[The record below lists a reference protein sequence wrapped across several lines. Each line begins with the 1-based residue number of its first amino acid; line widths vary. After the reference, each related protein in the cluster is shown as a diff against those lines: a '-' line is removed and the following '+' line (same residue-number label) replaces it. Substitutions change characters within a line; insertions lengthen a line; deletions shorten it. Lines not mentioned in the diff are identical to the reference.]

1 MSYIQPQN
9 SNRVNSIKQ
18 KFESASPSPER
29 DNSSEKKR
37 DDEKV
42 KESLCRTLSASPV
55 VLRKNLKLQVTRQ
68 LSNPGRN
75 IKRSPAFRG
84 DKLARTKNLH
94 SPTKERIVSLVDKN
108 VKLFEDKPEYG
119 KLGKVKKKSRYN
131 EHEMGYDDVDS
142 IMLSDNLNR
151 ELHDNGGY
159 GRLLPREK
167 EKPKGSRSQSSERLG
182 NREISPASR
191 ATNEQRIDS
200 VRTTVISR
208 HKNISA
214 ISEGIRDENDDSE
227 SPLDRHEIRKNNSTE
242 VCLKLD
248 KFTKNG
254 VEYTKVMK
262 PKHNQFNEQKTN
274 NDVSTHKYSKDN
286 DNEDYNDEIC
296 DIREELSRRKSKVR
310 ENDNESSPLASK
322 NKLFGV
328 ASRHSKNSSEA
339 GRIIDLFANSKDSP
353 SAQTNLDFVP
363 VKDIILRDKRHNLT
377 SRKSSILGASPPMF
391 ENKLTDTLKAAL
403 KAPLPS
409 GPPPKKPPRTFAHSP
424 TTNRS
429 PVDDYE
435 EVNGFWQKKKF
446 EINQS
451 VGQNVSDTTAQK
463 INSFLHDAGTQHLK
477 RRNCVKNRKDTR
489 FNYPNSG
496 NIEHSDFPDQEK
508 MPSVP
513 QRVPTLDSLLYRIRG
528 RSEESSDVIKDVD
541 NSTDYEPI
549 AVPDL
554 NSENNISIPLSK
566 LCIQS
571 GKESDAE
578 KSFSPSDSSP
588 AREKSFPSTGALN
601 DSASSEEN
609 SSSPLNI
616 SYSPKKFKTS
626 PIRSFGSLN
635 SRSRTS
641 RDSKEM
647 LEKLEHVL
655 IQHQK
660 ACGPRVIVPRQ
671 DKTDLGITT
680 SPKVKVEV
688 EEDTENSNVTR
699 HREIFQK
706 TLSRTLEE
714 GGRLGPLPNVPSAP
728 ERSRNLGFDCLPLLN
743 CAGNSSIYEQ
753 IQNPDFKTYLTDTK
767 NSRSNSL
774 RRSENIYSKFGH
786 AITHNSQF
794 YVADSMENSL
804 NFTNPDPYDT
814 LLVSPA
820 SKRLSSEL
828 TTFSDAK
835 KHVTNASN
843 KEEHVYAEPFT
854 FNKNFSTDITG
865 LKSATSSPRVERRFG
880 INKRED
886 SPKSFPKG
894 AELHYMCTPIPTACV
909 ETNNNHIE
917 NEFAMTN
924 NRHENNVPKK
934 SLLKLAI
941 LTRPSPDKFDKTKI
955 EQLLDQAFGQPVMAG
970 SQTPTDSNTSSDTD
984 SLASSTSITEEY
996 STFSEKL
1003 QVFKE
1008 KQKPFRPSKA
1018 ELHRSQ
1024 TDKRKHYVRRVSS
1037 KFSERKEGPVV
1048 SKLVDNLFE
1057 VCLLVEINL
1066 STRKPYVK
1074 DQYPIHAKPPA
1085 WIEYFCFPDGLDWPP
1100 LESDQNLAYTFV
1112 LTDEKG
1118 NRRYGH
1124 CRRVR
1129 PEGAPVCLPLAY
1141 CLITKHRASGFYA
1154 KLLDELE
1161 SRHGQPDVARRNFI
1175 EQLYNSRMPEA
1186 GQVLRFKPI
1195 VTETEEDCDGSSSGA
1210 DSPTFNNNV
1219 VLGNKFTNSYGQTRS
1234 IGMPKLTTAAL
1245 LHHEKSKGTE
1255 DSLND
1260 RESTN
1265 DEYTIVRLDDHRL
1278 EERDMSQLFDAV
1290 SVKVLLLLFASLL
1303 LERKVI
1309 LICSKLSKLSS
1320 CVEALQSLL
1329 YPFNWPHPFVPILPN
1344 IPEFSE
1350 IPQAPSPFVIGILKQ
1365 RNGITIEITPMED
1378 GIIVDLDSS
1387 KVISAVGDE
1396 SSILPS
1402 RLQKGLKS
1410 ALQLVSNNTKTG
1422 DGSRNFL
1429 VSEAFLRVFVETCAH
1444 CDSHIVTQQDG
1455 KIVFEKESFVKAGP
1469 SRGTQYF
1476 LEWFVET
1483 TMFNQFIHD
1492 RILKMEGLNL
1502 PCVDHMKLFDQRV
1515 AEYSKAADKN
1525 SQSKKGFGKKKTLGD
1540 RFKDLTNFN

>member
-29 DNSSEKKR
+29 DDSSEKKCV
-37 DDEKV
+37 DEKV
-42 KESLCRTLSASPV
+42 KEPLCRTLSVSPV
-55 VLRKNLKLQVTRQ
+55 ALRKNLKLQVTRQ

-119 KLGKVKKKSRYN
+119 KLGKVKKKCGYN
-131 EHEMGYDDVDS
+131 EHDMGYDDVDS

-151 ELHDNGGY
+151 ELRDNGGY

-167 EKPKGSRSQSSERLG
+167 EKLTGSRSQSSDRLG
-182 NREISPASR
+182 NREVSPASR
-191 ATNEQRIDS
+191 TTSERRTDS

-214 ISEGIRDENDDSE
+214 ISEEIRDENNDDE
-227 SPLDRHEIRKNNSTE
+227 SPLNRREIKKNYSTE
-242 VCLKLD
+242 GCLKLD

-262 PKHNQFNEQKTN
+262 PKRNQFNEQNTN
-274 NDVSTHKYSKDN
+274 NDVSSLKYNKDN
-286 DNEDYNDEIC
+286 DNEDYKDEIR
-296 DIREELSRRKSKVR
+296 DIREELSRRKSKMR
-310 ENDNESSPLASK
+310 ENDDEFSPLASK
-322 NKLFGV
+322 NDLCGV
-328 ASRHSKNSSEA
+328 ASRQSKNSSEA
-339 GRIIDLFANSKDSP
+339 GRIIALFANSEDSP
-353 SAQTNLDFVP
+353 SVQTNLDFVT
-363 VKDIILRDKRHNLT
+363 VKDIILKDKRHNFA
-377 SRKSSILGASPPMF
+377 SRKSSTLDTSSPIF

-435 EVNGFWQKKKF
+435 EVNGFWQKRKF
-446 EINQS
+446 EINES
-451 VGQNVSDTTAQK
+451 MGQNFYDTTKQK
-463 INSFLHDAGTQHLK
+463 VSSFLHDSGTQHLK
-477 RRNCVKNRKDTR
+477 RRNGVKNRKDTR
-489 FNYPNSG
+489 FNYPNSD
-496 NIEHSDFPDQEK
+496 NIEHSDLTDQEK
-508 MPSVP
+508 IPSVQ
-513 QRVPTLDSLLYRIRG
+513 QRVPNLDSHLYRIRS
-528 RSEESSDVIKDVD
+528 RTEESSGVIKDVD
-541 NSTDYEPI
+541 DSTDYEPI

-554 NSENNISIPLSK
+554 SSENNISISLSK
-566 LCIQS
+566 LSIQS
-571 GKESDAE
+571 GKELDAE

-588 AREKSFPSTGALN
+588 VGKKSLSSTRALN

-641 RDSKEM
+641 KDSKEM

-660 ACGPRVIVPRQ
+660 ACGSKVIVPRQ
-671 DKTDLGITT
+671 DKTDPGITT
-680 SPKVKVEV
+680 SPKVKVEA
-688 EEDTENSNVTR
+688 EEDTENINVSR

-706 TLSRTLEE
+706 TLARTLEE

-728 ERSRNLGFDCLPLLN
+728 ERSRNLGFDCLPSLN

-753 IQNPDFKTYLTDTK
+753 IQNPDFKTYLTDNK
-767 NSRSNSL
+767 NSGSNSL
-774 RRSENIYSKFGH
+774 ERSENIYSKFGH
-786 AITHNSQF
+786 AVTHNSQF
-794 YVADSMENSL
+794 YVTNSMENSL
-804 NFTNPDPYDT
+804 NFINPDPYDT

-828 TTFSDAK
+828 TTFSDGK
-835 KHVTNASN
+835 KSVTNAS
-843 KEEHVYAEPFT
+843 KKQEHVYAEPFT
-854 FNKNFSTDITG
+854 FNKNFSTNITG
-865 LKSATSSPRVERRFG
+865 LKSATSSPGVERRFG

-894 AELHYMCTPIPTACV
+894 AELHYM
-909 ETNNNHIE
+909 
-917 NEFAMTN
+917 
-924 NRHENNVPKK
+924 
-934 SLLKLAI
+934 
-941 LTRPSPDKFDKTKI
+941 I

-1018 ELHRSQ
+1018 ELHRTQ

-1037 KFSERKEGPVV
+1037 KFSERKEGLVV

-1074 DQYPIHAKPPA
+1074 DQYPLHAKPPA

-1186 GQVLRFKPI
+1186 GEVLRLKPLI
-1195 VTETEEDCDGSSSGA
+1195 TEAEEDCDDSSSDTG
-1210 DSPTFNNNV
+1210 SPTFNNNV
-1219 VLGNKFTNSYGQTRS
+1219 VLSNKFTNSYGQTRS
-1234 IGMPKLTTAAL
+1234 ISTPKLTTAAL

-1255 DSLND
+1255 DGSND
-1260 RESTN
+1260 PESTK

-1290 SVKVLLLLFASLL
+1290 SIKVLLLLFASLL

-1350 IPQAPSPFVIGILKQ
+1350 IPQAPSPFVIGILQQ
-1365 RNGITIEITPMED
+1365 RNGFGIEITPMED
-1378 GIIVDLDSS
+1378 GIIVDLDNS

-1410 ALQLVSNNTKTG
+1410 ALQLVSNNTKSG

-1455 KIVFEKESFVKAGP
+1455 KIVFEKESFVKSGP
-1469 SRGTQYF
+1469 SRGSQYF

-1492 RILKMEGLNL
+1492 RILKIEGLNL

-1515 AEYSKAADKN
+1515 AEYLKAADKN
-1525 SQSKKGFGKKKTLGD
+1525 AQSKKGFGKKKTLGD